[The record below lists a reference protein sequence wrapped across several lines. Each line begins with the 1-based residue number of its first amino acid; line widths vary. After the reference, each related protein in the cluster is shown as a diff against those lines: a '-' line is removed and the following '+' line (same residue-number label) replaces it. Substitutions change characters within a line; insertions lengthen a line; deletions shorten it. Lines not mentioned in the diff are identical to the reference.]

1 MNGKDVFELAICTFR
16 QREVETGQLEQHAL
30 SQELLFPIHGDFI
43 MQMVPIIQEN
53 GESWPD
59 LDYVVASLVLM
70 GFEQDTAD
78 KDLVIRNL
86 DSELATF
93 NRT

>member
-1 MNGKDVFELAICTFR
+1 VR
-16 QREVETGQLEQHAL
+16 
-30 SQELLFPIHGDFI
+30 
-43 MQMVPIIQEN
+43 
-53 GESWPD
+53 
-59 LDYVVASLVLM
+59 M

>member
-1 MNGKDVFELAICTFR
+1 VI
-16 QREVETGQLEQHAL
+16 V
-30 SQELLFPIHGDFI
+30 
-43 MQMVPIIQEN
+43 
-53 GESWPD
+53 
-59 LDYVVASLVLM
+59 

-86 DSELATF
+86 DSKIVMQQWGAKLATL